1 MLETPFIRL
10 DAPTTAAAY
19 TSHPSPTTEIPMIRT
34 FALTALAAAL
44 SVSSAPAHAAPAN
57 ADPTFVSI
65 GDVPVAVGAR
75 RTQVLSGLEHPWSM
89 AWLPDG
95 TLLITERPGRLR
107 VFRNGALDP
116 TPVAGTPEVL
126 AFGQGGLLDVSPH
139 PEFAQN
145 RWLYLSYAVGT
156 DTENRT
162 RVARARFDGKALS
175 DLEVIFENA
184 EAKPGGSHFGSR
196 LAWLPDGT
204 LLISVGDGG
213 NPPIAVGGAFVRLK
227 AQDRASHFG
236 KIVRLN
242 DDGSLPKDNPFAA
255 EGGVAAS
262 IYSYGHRNIQG
273 LAVDAET
280 GAIWAN
286 EHGPLGGDEFNRIT
300 KGANYGWPSVSHGRE
315 YVGGA
320 EIGTGSQAEGKTPP
334 VLVWNNATA
343 PSGLMVYRGSR
354 FPEWRGQVFS
364 GGLMTQDVRKLEIG
378 ADGRISGQ
386 TALRVGT
393 RVRDVRE
400 GPDGA
405 IWVLTDESNGRLF
418 RFEPAG

>member
-1 MLETPFIRL
+1 
-10 DAPTTAAAY
+10 
-19 TSHPSPTTEIPMIRT
+19 MIRPL
-34 FALTALAAAL
+34 ALSALASAL
-44 SVSSAPAHAAPAN
+44 LLPLAPAMSVRAA
-57 ADPTFVSI
+57 DDRTFVST

-95 TLLITERPGRLR
+95 TMLITERPGRLR

-116 TPVAGTPEVL
+116 NPVPGTPEVL

-139 PEFAQN
+139 PRFAEN
-145 RWLYLSYAVGT
+145 RWLYFSYAVGT

-213 NPPIAVGGAFVRLK
+213 NPPISVGGAFVRLK
-227 AQDRASHFG
+227 AQDRGSHFG
-236 KIVRLN
+236 KILRLN
-242 DDGSLPKDNPFAA
+242 DDGSVPRDNPFAS
-255 EGGVAAS
+255 EGGVAATV
-262 IYSYGHRNIQG
+262 YSYGHRNIQG
-273 LAVDAET
+273 LAVDRET
-280 GAIWAN
+280 GAVWAN
-286 EHGPLGGDEFNRIT
+286 EHGPLGGDEFNRIE
-300 KGANYGWPSVSHGRE
+300 KGANYGWPTVSHGRE

-320 EIGTGSQAEGKTPP
+320 QVGNGKSADGMTSP
-334 VLVWNNATA
+334 VLVWDNATA

-354 FPEWRGQVFS
+354 FPDWRGQVFS
-364 GGLMTQDVRKLEIG
+364 GGLMTQDVRKLGMG
-378 ADGRISGQ
+378 ADGRIADQS
-386 TALRVGT
+386 ALRVGT

>member
-1 MLETPFIRL
+1 
-10 DAPTTAAAY
+10 
-19 TSHPSPTTEIPMIRT
+19 MIRT
-34 FALTALAAAL
+34 VALSALAAAL
-44 SVSSAPAHAAPAN
+44 SLSLAPEVRANSSD
-57 ADPTFVSI
+57 DPTFVSS
-65 GDVPVAVGAR
+65 GDVPVAIGAR
-75 RTQVLSGLEHPWSM
+75 RTQVLSGLEHPWAM

-95 TLLITERPGRLR
+95 TMLITERPGRLR
-107 VFRNGALDP
+107 IFRNGALDP
-116 TPVAGTPEVL
+116 NPVAGTPAVL

-139 PEFAQN
+139 PDFATN
-145 RWLYLSYAVGT
+145 RWLYFTYAIGT
-156 DTENRT
+156 DTENRA

-204 LLISVGDGG
+204 LLVSIGDGG
-213 NPPIAVGGAFVRLK
+213 NPPIAVGGGFVRLK

-242 DDGSLPKDNPFAA
+242 DDGSAPKDNPFAGDGKV
-255 EGGVAAS
+255 ES
-262 IYSYGHRNIQG
+262 TIFSYGHRNIQG
-273 LAVDAET
+273 LAVDRET
-280 GAIWAN
+280 GAVWAN
-286 EHGPLGGDEFNRIT
+286 EHGPLGADEFNRIE

-320 EIGTGSQAEGKTPP
+320 AVGEGKTAEGMTPP
-334 VLVWNNATA
+334 VLVWDNATA

-354 FPEWRGQVFS
+354 FPDWRGQVFS
-364 GGLMTQDVRKLEIG
+364 GGLMTQDVRKLEID
-378 ADGRISGQ
+378 ADGRITGQ
-386 TALRVGT
+386 TALRVGA

>member
-1 MLETPFIRL
+1 MNLPLSLSAI
-10 DAPTTAAAY
+10 
-19 TSHPSPTTEIPMIRT
+19 
-34 FALTALAAAL
+34 AAAL
-44 SVSSAPAHAAPAN
+44 LLPLAPAMSVKAA
-57 ADPTFVSI
+57 DDQTFVSI

-95 TLLITERPGRLR
+95 TMLITERPGRLR

-116 TPVAGTPEVL
+116 NPVPGTPEVL

-139 PEFAQN
+139 PQFAEN
-145 RWLYLSYAVGT
+145 RWVYFSYAVGT

-175 DLEVIFENA
+175 DLQVIFENA
-184 EAKPGGSHFGSR
+184 EAKPGGAHFGSR

-213 NPPIAVGGAFVRLK
+213 NPPISVGGAFVRLK

-236 KIVRLN
+236 KILRLN
-242 DDGSLPKDNPFAA
+242 DDGSVPKDNPFAS
-255 EGGVAAS
+255 EGGVAAT

-273 LAVDAET
+273 LAVDPET
-280 GAIWAN
+280 GAVWAN
-286 EHGPLGGDEFNRIT
+286 EHGPLGGDELNRIE
-300 KGANYGWPSVSHGRE
+300 KGANYGWPTVSHGRE

-320 EIGTGSQAEGKTPP
+320 KVGEGPSAKGMTPP

-354 FPEWRGQVFS
+354 FPDWRGQVFS
-364 GGLMTQDVRKLEIG
+364 GGLMTQDVRKLGMG
-378 ADGRISGQ
+378 ADGRIADQS
-386 TALRVGT
+386 ALRVGT